1 MSAMG
6 KRLGIAA
13 AAVIA
18 LVVLG
23 SRPAAA
29 EWFADVFA
37 GVGLTRDH
45 DLKLNDQGIG
55 PGTYDDVSFD
65 KALAFGGRFGRYFDS
80 LPFLGFGV
88 DYFRFTPYIGPQS
101 VNLHGCFYPGGC
113 GAGKGGIG
121 TFEVTVN
128 SVSLDLM
135 LRLPLLKSTA
145 APQGRV
151 QPYLAVGAPLFITTI
166 TPRNTKSFRNH
177 DDDTDVSIGGT
188 GSAGVAVQIF
198 QNLMLFGEYRFTHV
212 SPNFELH
219 DANTNRA
226 NVSTD
231 LNTHSALIGISARW

>member
-1 MSAMG
+1 MSTMAR
-6 KRLGIAA
+6 RLGLA
-13 AAVIA
+13 AAVVIA
-18 LVVLG
+18 LAVLG
-23 SRPAAA
+23 GRPAAA
-29 EWFADVFA
+29 EWFADVFT
-37 GVGLTRDH
+37 GVGLTQSH
-45 DLKLNDQGIG
+45 DFKLNDQGIG

-88 DYFRFTPYIGPQS
+88 DYFHFTPYVGPQS

-113 GAGKGGIG
+113 GAGTGGIG

-177 DDDTDVSIGGT
+177 DDDTDVSIGGK
-188 GSAGVAVQIF
+188 GAAGVAVQIY
-198 QNLMLFGEYRFTHV
+198 QNLMLFAEYRFTHV
-212 SPNFELH
+212 SPDVELH
-219 DANTNRA
+219 DASTNR
-226 NVSTD
+226 VKLSTD
-231 LNTHSALIGISARW
+231 LNTHSALIGLSARW

>member
-1 MSAMG
+1 MAR
-6 KRLGIAA
+6 RLGLA
-13 AAVIA
+13 AAVVIA
-18 LVVLG
+18 LAVLG
-23 SRPAAA
+23 GRPAAA
-29 EWFADVFA
+29 EWFADVFT
-37 GVGLTRDH
+37 GVGLTQSH
-45 DLKLNDQGIG
+45 DLKLNDPGIG

-65 KALAFGGRFGRYFDS
+65 NALAFGGRFGRYFDS

-88 DYFRFTPYIGPQS
+88 DYFHFTPYVGPQS

-177 DDDTDVSIGGT
+177 DDDTDVSIGGK
-188 GSAGVAVQIF
+188 GAAGVAVQIY
-198 QNLMLFGEYRFTHV
+198 QNLMLFAEYRFTHV
-212 SPNFELH
+212 SPDVELH
-219 DANTNRA
+219 DASTNR
-226 NVSTD
+226 VKLSTD
-231 LNTHSALIGISARW
+231 LNTHSALIGLSARW

>member
-1 MSAMG
+1 
-6 KRLGIAA
+6 
-13 AAVIA
+13 
-18 LVVLG
+18 
-23 SRPAAA
+23 
-29 EWFADVFA
+29 
-37 GVGLTRDH
+37 
-45 DLKLNDQGIG
+45 
-55 PGTYDDVSFD
+55 
-65 KALAFGGRFGRYFDS
+65 
-80 LPFLGFGV
+80 
-88 DYFRFTPYIGPQS
+88 
-101 VNLHGCFYPGGC
+101 VN
-113 GAGKGGIG
+113 AIS
-121 TFEVTVN
+121 TN
-128 SVSLDLM
+128 LM
-135 LRLPLLKSTA
+135 LRLPLLKSKE

-151 QPYLAVGAPLFITTI
+151 QPYLAVGPSLFITTL